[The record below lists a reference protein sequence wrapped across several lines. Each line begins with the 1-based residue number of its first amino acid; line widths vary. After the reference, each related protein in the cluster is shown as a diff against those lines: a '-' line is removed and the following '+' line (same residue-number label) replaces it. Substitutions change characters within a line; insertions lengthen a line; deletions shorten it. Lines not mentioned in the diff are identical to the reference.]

1 MILFCSVLVL
11 TLIMIYFGIKFL
23 IKFLKAK
30 EIISFPVQ
38 ENEISFHI
46 PKKGRYSL
54 CILGGTAV
62 NNLSVNI
69 YSAVTS
75 KFVVLTE
82 SFLKYKF
89 NRSGKLGTTYLD
101 FDIYEKGEY
110 LLKVNNI
117 DSLSVK
123 MSMLKSV
130 AMFES
135 NVHRDRIVLLIREYS
150 SPLHFIYS
158 LLLLITG
165 LGLFLLNIVYLLY
178 TMGIIVPG
186 SYHHNV

>member
-1 MILFCSVLVL
+1 MVIFCIVFVL
-11 TLIMIYFGIKFL
+11 TLIMLYFGIKFL

-30 EIISFPVQ
+30 EIISFSLQKDEVP
-38 ENEISFHI
+38 FHI

-54 CILGGTAV
+54 CVLGGFTV
-62 NNLSVNI
+62 SNLSVSI
-69 YSAVTS
+69 SSIVTS
-75 KFVVLTE
+75 KFVVLSE
-82 SFLKYKF
+82 SFFKYKF
-89 NRSGKLGTTYLD
+89 NSGGRSGTTYLD

-110 LLKVNNI
+110 LLKVNNSA
-117 DSLSVK
+117 SLSVK

-130 AMFES
+130 AMLEDE
-135 NVHRDRIVLLIREYS
+135 VERDRIFILIKEYS

-158 LLLLITG
+158 LLLLIIG

-186 SYHHNV
+186 SYQQNV